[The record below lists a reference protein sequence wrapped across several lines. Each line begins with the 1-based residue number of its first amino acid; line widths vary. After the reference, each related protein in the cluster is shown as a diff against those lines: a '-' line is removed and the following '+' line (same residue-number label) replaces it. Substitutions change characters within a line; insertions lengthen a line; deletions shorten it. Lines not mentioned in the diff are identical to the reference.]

1 MGTFANAFVH
11 ALFAPGFLASDPVRL
26 AVATG
31 LVVALVSG
39 ALGVFTVL
47 RGQSFAGHALS
58 DLGTLGG
65 SGAAL
70 AGVGPLWGFLGVGVV
85 VAGVM
90 ELFSTRQRR
99 SRDVATGLV
108 LSAALG
114 LSALFL
120 YLDTTVDSTTGV
132 TVTILFGSLFTVT
145 GGTVP
150 LLVLLG
156 SATLAVLAVL
166 YRPLLLSSVSAD
178 LAAARGI
185 PVRALGL
192 VFLVLLALATAL
204 SSMSVGTILSP
215 ALLVGPAATALRL
228 TRRPVAAMVLA
239 GALGTAATW
248 TGIVLAYDSY
258 LWPPAGRGWPV
269 SFFVVTLVFAFYLL
283 ADAAV
288 RIGAARARRRAPDR
302 RCPAAQPSP
311 AGVN

>member
-1 MGTFANAFVH
+1 MGTIVN
-11 ALFAPGFLASDPVRL
+11 ALFAPGFFSSDPVRL
-26 AVATG
+26 AVITG

-65 SGAAL
+65 SSAAL
-70 AGVGPLWGFLGVGVV
+70 AGVGPLWGFVGVGVV
-85 VAGVM
+85 VAAVM
-90 ELFSTRQRR
+90 ELFATRQRR

-108 LSAALG
+108 LGAALG
-114 LSALFL
+114 LSALLL
-120 YLDTTVDSTTGV
+120 YFDTTMDSTTGV
-132 TVTILFGSLFTVT
+132 TITILFGSLFTVT

-156 SATLAVLAVL
+156 LGALLVLTVL

-192 VFLVLLALATAL
+192 AFLVLLALATAL

-215 ALLVGPAATALRL
+215 ALLVGPAAAALRL

-239 GALGTAATW
+239 GAIGTAATW
-248 TGIVLAYDSY
+248 LGIVLAYDSY
-258 LWPPAGRGWPV
+258 QWPPAGKGWPV
-269 SFFVVTLVFAFYLL
+269 SFFVVTLVFALYLL
-283 ADAAV
+283 ADLVA
-288 RIGAARARRRAPDR
+288 RIIAARAQRRSGVDARFAARPSAPV
-302 RCPAAQPSP
+302 
-311 AGVN
+311 GVS

>member
-1 MGTFANAFVH
+1 MGTVVNAV
-11 ALFAPGFLASDPVRL
+11 FAPGFFSSDPVRL
-26 AVATG
+26 AVVTG

-65 SGAAL
+65 SSAAL
-70 AGVGPLWGFLGVGVV
+70 AGVGPLWGFVGVGVV

-90 ELFSTRQRR
+90 ELFGTRQRR

-120 YLDTTVDSTTGV
+120 YLDTTMDSTTGV
-132 TVTILFGSLFTVT
+132 TITILFGSLFTVS

-156 SATLAVLAVL
+156 LATLAVLALL

-185 PVRALGL
+185 PVRLLGL
-192 VFLVLLALATAL
+192 GFLVLLALATAL

-228 TRRPVAAMVLA
+228 TRRPVAAMALA
-239 GALGTAATW
+239 GAIGTVATW
-248 TGIVLAYDSY
+248 IGIVLAYDSY
-258 LWPPAGRGWPV
+258 LWPPTGKGWPV

-283 ADAAV
+283 ADAAA
-288 RIGAARARRRAPDR
+288 RIGAARALRRDRAARLPI
-302 RCPAAQPSP
+302 AAPTP
-311 AGVN
+311 AGVS

>member
-1 MGTFANAFVH
+1 MGAVVDTVFG
-11 ALFAPGFLASDPVRL
+11 PGFFASDPVRSAL
-26 AVATG
+26 VTG

-65 SGAAL
+65 SSAAL
-70 AGVGPLWGFLGVGVV
+70 AGVGPLWGFVGVGVV

-90 ELFSTRQRR
+90 ELFGTGQRR

-120 YLDTTVDSTTGV
+120 YLDTTYDSTTGV
-132 TVTILFGSLFTVT
+132 TITVLFGSLFTV
-145 GGTVP
+145 GSGTVP

-156 SATLAVLAVL
+156 LAVLAVL
-166 YRPLLLSSVSAD
+166 TLLHRPLLLSSVHAD

-185 PVRALGL
+185 PVRLLGL
-192 VFLVLLALATAL
+192 GFLVLLALATAL

-228 TRRPVAAMVLA
+228 TRRPVAAMALA
-239 GALGTAATW
+239 GLIGTAATW
-248 TGIVLAYDSY
+248 IGIVLAYDSY
-258 LWPPAGRGWPV
+258 RWPPGGHGWPV
-269 SFFVVTLVFAFYLL
+269 SFFVVTLVFALYLL
-283 ADAAV
+283 AGLV
-288 RIGAARARRRAPDR
+288 ARATTTRAQRRGTDR
-302 RCPAAQPSP
+302 RPAATAPAP
-311 AGVN
+311 AGVS

>member
-1 MGTFANAFVH
+1 MGTVVH
-11 ALFAPGFLASDPVRL
+11 TVFAPGFFSSDPVRL
-26 AVATG
+26 AVVTG
-31 LVVALVSG
+31 LMVALVSG

-65 SGAAL
+65 SSAAL
-70 AGVGPLWGFLGVGVV
+70 AGVGPLWGFVGVGVV

-90 ELFSTRQRR
+90 ELFGTRQRR

-120 YLDTTVDSTTGV
+120 YIGTTMDSTTGV
-132 TVTILFGSLFTVT
+132 TVTILFGSLFTVS

-156 SATLAVLAVL
+156 SATLAVLTVL
-166 YRPLLLSSVSAD
+166 YRPLLLGSVSAE

-185 PVRALGL
+185 PVRLLGL
-192 VFLVLLALATAL
+192 AFLVLLALATAL

-228 TRRPVAAMVLA
+228 TRRPVAAMALA
-239 GALGTAATW
+239 GAVGTAATW
-248 TGIVLAYDSY
+248 IGIVLAYDSY
-258 LWPPAGRGWPV
+258 RWPPTGRGWPV
-269 SFFVVTLVFAFYLL
+269 SFFVVTLVFALYLL
-283 ADAAV
+283 TDAAA
-288 RIGAARARRRAPDR
+288 RISTARSRRRDQDPQYPTAAP
-302 RCPAAQPSP
+302 AP